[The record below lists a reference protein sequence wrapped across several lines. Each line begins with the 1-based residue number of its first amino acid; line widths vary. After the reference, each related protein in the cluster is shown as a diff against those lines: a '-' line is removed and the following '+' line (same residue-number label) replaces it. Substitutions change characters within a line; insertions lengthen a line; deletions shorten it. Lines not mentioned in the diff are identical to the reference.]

1 LSTLTTPRHVLQE
14 LEAALSPTAW
24 FLLERVLREGAPR
37 PSLTPGPLDLSIGPL
52 PREPSRPSPLHTS
65 SRLRTMQPV
74 HFQTAPRDHLYALV
88 LHTLHYLTLVSR
100 PDTKWRDLLPT
111 VEGEEPRWASFYS
124 ILVPRPA
131 GDISWRLLHGAVST
145 GMYLARFT

>member
-1 LSTLTTPRHVLQE
+1 LSTLITPRRVLQE
-14 LEAALSPTAW
+14 VEAALSPAARS
-24 FLLERVLREGAPR
+24 FLERVLREGAPR
-37 PSLTPGPLDLSIGPL
+37 PSLTPGPPDLSIGPL
-52 PREPSRPSPLHTS
+52 PREPSRPPPPHTS

-74 HFQTAPRDHLYALV
+74 RFQTAPRDHLYALV
-88 LHTLHYLTLVSR
+88 LHTLHFPTLISR

-111 VEGEEPRWASFYS
+111 VEGGGPRWASLYS
-124 ILVPRPA
+124 TLVPRPA